1 MLNVRPHS
9 EAPHLKCLGSSIT
22 ERERKANI
30 IASNRIIHMLR
41 REVRVRA
48 IQSCTVPLRDLGRG
62 KNGPGENNSAAI
74 LRQGKLPL
82 TFNR

>member
-1 MLNVRPHS
+1 MLNVCPHN

-30 IASNRIIHMLR
+30 IASNRIIRMLH

-48 IQSCTVPLRDLGRG
+48 TQSCTVQLKDLGGG
-62 KNGPGENNSAAI
+62 KNGPGENNSAA
-74 LRQGKLPL
+74 G
-82 TFNR
+82 